1 MLLNQKTLG
10 SCSKKS
16 LMEVDRMARRQR
28 TAGHLS
34 FRRISNHMDHPNVPS
49 TEQLREFR
57 EKLRHLLPAE
67 LPEGIDA
74 MCDICQKDYSI
85 KHVDPSE
92 DNEVAIQLPCKHVF
106 GEHCINTWVS

>member
-1 MLLNQKTLG
+1 
-10 SCSKKS
+10 
-16 LMEVDRMARRQR
+16 MARRQR
-28 TAGHLS
+28 TVGHLS
-34 FRRISNHMDHPNVPS
+34 FRRISSHLDHPNVPS
-49 TEQLREFR
+49 TEQLRELR

-74 MCDICQKDYSI
+74 MCDICQKDYST